1 VNGTVVTTP
10 DQSVSITTGG
20 SRPVVITSPDKV
32 VKIGTG
38 GLPGPVGPPGP
49 MGPSG
54 TTVVAVPYDQ
64 WPPADP
70 QPNTLYLRLA
80 P

>member
-1 VNGTVVTTP
+1 VSGVSVTTP
-10 DQSVSITTGG
+10 DQNVTITAGRIRPITITTN
-20 SRPVVITSPDKV
+20 RPDVILDP
-32 VKIGTG
+32 G
-38 GLPGPVGPPGP
+38 GLPGPEGPPGP

-54 TTVVAVPYDQ
+54 TTVVAVPYAA